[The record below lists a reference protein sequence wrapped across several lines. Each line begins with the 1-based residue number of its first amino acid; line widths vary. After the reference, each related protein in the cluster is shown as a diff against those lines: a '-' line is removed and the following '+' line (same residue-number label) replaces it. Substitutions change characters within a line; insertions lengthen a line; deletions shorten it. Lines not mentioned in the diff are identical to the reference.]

1 MKWQAAASAAF
12 ALTLLCAGCGA
23 SNSSAGDAPIGAKAP
38 ITFGQTNPKTGSSAL
53 LGTSETP
60 GTDAYFKLTN
70 AKGGVQGHQL
80 ELKSLD
86 DNYSPTQALVDAKQL
101 INQDKVF
108 AFVGP
113 NGTPQTTAVLSV
125 AKPANVPVVGPQTGG
140 EDLEN
145 TLDPNVFY
153 TFPKYS
159 ADGSTLGKFAQAPG
173 NHIDLSHVGV
183 LYQNDS
189 FGKSILSGLLD
200 SGVKPVSQLGY
211 DASQSDFSP
220 LAAQFKGAG
229 VTTLFL
235 FSLVGPTV
243 SFLHSLSSVG
253 ITPTL
258 LLDSTSASGDSIEA
272 SGPIIQGAYISA
284 FIPPLTD
291 LSNPQVA
298 EFVNAMKKYEPGQ
311 PINAYAA
318 WGWLSAQ
325 VAVTALEKLKGDIT
339 RTAYIDA
346 LNTLSMTTIGGPLAY
361 TKTDHTGLKQQ
372 QVLKISGTHR
382 VKTGS

>member
-1 MKWQAAASAAF
+1 MKWKSIACSLF
-12 ALTLLCAGCGA
+12 TLTLLLAACGG
-23 SNSSAGDAPIGAKAP
+23 SSSGGGSAALGANQP

-70 AKGGVQGHQL
+70 EQGGVQGHQL
-80 ELKSLD
+80 ALKSLD
-86 DNYSPTQALVDAKQL
+86 DGYSPTQALVDAKQL
-101 INQDKVF
+101 INNDKVF
-108 AFVGP
+108 AFVGS

-125 AKPANVPVVGPQTGG
+125 ANPANIPVVGPQTGG

-145 TLDPNVFY
+145 KLDPNVFY

-159 ADGSTLGKFAQAPG
+159 ADGAALGKFAQDPAH
-173 NHIDLSHVGV
+173 HIDLSKVGV

-189 FGKSILSGLLD
+189 FGKSIQKGLLD
-200 SGVKPVSQLGY
+200 SGVKPDIQLGY

-220 LAAQFKGAG
+220 VAAQFKAAG

-235 FSLVGPTV
+235 FSLVGPTT
-243 SFLHSLSSVG
+243 SFLQSLSAVG
-253 ITPTL
+253 IKPTL
-258 LLDSTSASGDSIEA
+258 LLDSTSASGASIDA

-291 LSNPQVA
+291 MSIRQVA
-298 EFVNAMKKYEPGQ
+298 EFVNAMKKYEPGA
-311 PINAYAA
+311 PVNVYAA

-325 VAVTALEKLKGDIT
+325 TAVAGLKNIKGGIT
-339 RTAYIDA
+339 RAAYIDA
-346 LNTLSMTTIGGPLAY
+346 LDTLSTTTIGGPLTY
-361 TKTDHTGLKQQ
+361 SKTNHKGLNQQ
-372 QVLKISGTHR
+372 QVLQIKGTHR
-382 VKTGS
+382 VIPGR